1 MMWTAD
7 DYRYMS
13 QALKLAQQGLYSTSP
28 NPRVG
33 CVIVQQ
39 GQIIGQGAHLQ
50 AGQAHAEVNALR
62 DAMQHHPDKIAGS
75 TVYVTL
81 EPCSHHGRTPPCAQ
95 ALIEAKV
102 GKVIAAM
109 QDPNPLVA
117 GQGLAQLQQVGIA
130 TAVGLLQDQAEAL
143 NMGFVKRMRH
153 QRPWVRVKIA
163 ASLDGKTAL
172 SDGQSAWITSPEARL
187 DVQHWRAQSCAI
199 LTGIGTVI
207 HDNPRL
213 NVRDISTP
221 RQPLKV
227 VVDSQ
232 LNMPTQAQILSS
244 GSTLIAYAQDAQQ
257 RAQSL
262 LNLACAEKSDAK
274 TSAALSNDIALLPL
288 ANAQQQVDLPA
299 LMQHLAQMGINE
311 VLVEAGS
318 RLNGALLQAKLV
330 DELIVYLAPHLMGG
344 QAMEMFA
351 APILQ
356 NMDARVSLQW
366 KDMRQVGRDLRLIAR
381 PQYHDAD

>member
-1 MMWTAD
+1 MWTAD

-117 GQGLAQLQQVGIA
+117 GQGLAQLQQAGIA
-130 TAVGLLQDQAEAL
+130 TAVGLLQDQA
-143 NMGFVKRMRH
+143 
-153 QRPWVRVKIA
+153 
-163 ASLDGKTAL
+163 
-172 SDGQSAWITSPEARL
+172 
-187 DVQHWRAQSCAI
+187 
-199 LTGIGTVI
+199 
-207 HDNPRL
+207 
-213 NVRDISTP
+213 
-221 RQPLKV
+221 
-227 VVDSQ
+227 
-232 LNMPTQAQILSS
+232 
-244 GSTLIAYAQDAQQ
+244 
-257 RAQSL
+257 
-262 LNLACAEKSDAK
+262 
-274 TSAALSNDIALLPL
+274 
-288 ANAQQQVDLPA
+288 
-299 LMQHLAQMGINE
+299 
-311 VLVEAGS
+311 
-318 RLNGALLQAKLV
+318 
-330 DELIVYLAPHLMGG
+330 
-344 QAMEMFA
+344 
-351 APILQ
+351 
-356 NMDARVSLQW
+356 
-366 KDMRQVGRDLRLIAR
+366 
-381 PQYHDAD
+381 